1 MHELGIVFHII
12 DSLETVAAEN
22 KLKEIASVTLEVG
35 QVSGVIDSYLK
46 NCWQWAVKKHKFIKD
61 ADLITVEIPAVTYC
75 QDCKQTYGTVEHGRT
90 CPYCSSERT
99 YLLTG
104 NEFNIKEIEAC

>member
-12 DSLETVAAEN
+12 DSLETVAQEN

-35 QVSGVIDSYLK
+35 EVSGVVDSYLK
-46 NCWQWAVKKHKFIKD
+46 NCWKWAVKKHEFIKD
-61 ADLITVEIPAVTYC
+61 AELITLEIPAVTYC
-75 QDCKQTYGTVEHGRT
+75 QSCEKTYGTVEYGKI
-90 CPYCSSERT
+90 CPYCSGEDT
-99 YLLTG
+99 YLVAG